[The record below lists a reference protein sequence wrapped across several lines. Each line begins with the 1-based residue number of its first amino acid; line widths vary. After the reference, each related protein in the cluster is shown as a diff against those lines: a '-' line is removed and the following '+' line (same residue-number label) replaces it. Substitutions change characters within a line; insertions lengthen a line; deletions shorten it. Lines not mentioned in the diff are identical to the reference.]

1 MGVPAAYRPT
11 GLGWA
16 YRLYEQLI
24 QALGNIG
31 HFLSFAYYAVRYAP
45 QAMWRFR
52 GQTIRTV
59 TDLAWGRGAII
70 VGGGTA
76 LVMAV
81 LGLAAGATVAIVA
94 HGTLSMLDLGP
105 VAGGVS
111 SYAITRE
118 FAPLLA
124 ALGFAVQAGCRM
136 TAEIG
141 SMRISEEIDALEVV
155 GVHSIA
161 FVVSTRVIAGIITI
175 LPTFLIAMLAA
186 YLSSALVVQTRGES
200 AGAYAHYFNQ
210 FVNFPDLVYST
221 LKVSIFIVVIIVIHC
236 YKGYFAAGGPE
247 GVGVASGRAIRASL
261 VAIVALDLLLTLL
274 FWGFNSPF
282 VFRG

>member
-1 MGVPAAYRPT
+1 MGVPAAYRPR
-11 GLGWA
+11 GAAWLYRA
-16 YRLYEQLI
+16 YDGLI

-45 QAMWRFR
+45 QAMWKFR

-105 VAGGVS
+105 VSGGVA

-155 GVHSIA
+155 GVHSIG
-161 FVVSTRVIAGIITI
+161 FVVSTRSA
-175 LPTFLIAMLAA
+175 PA
-186 YLSSALVVQTRGES
+186 SSPS
-200 AGAYAHYFNQ
+200 W
-210 FVNFPDLVYST
+210 PST
-221 LKVSIFIVVIIVIHC
+221 CS
-236 YKGYFAAGGPE
+236 
-247 GVGVASGRAIRASL
+247 
-261 VAIVALDLLLTLL
+261 
-274 FWGFNSPF
+274 
-282 VFRG
+282 

>member
-11 GLGWA
+11 GLGW
-16 YRLYEQLI
+16 LYGLSGKAVE
-24 QALGNIG
+24 ALANVG

-105 VAGGVS
+105 VAGSVS

-175 LPTFLIAMLAA
+175 LPTFLIAILAA
-186 YLSSALVVQTRGES
+186 YLSSAVVVQTRGES
-200 AGAYAHYFNQ
+200 AGAYNHYFNQ
-210 FVNFPDLVYST
+210 FINFPDLVYAT
-221 LKVSIFIVVIIVIHC
+221 LKVAIFIIVVIVIHC

-261 VAIVALDLLLTLL
+261 VAIVALDLVLTLI